1 MAKILIIEDDQF
13 LRDLYT
19 DLLEQEKYE
28 VTAVEDGELA
38 LETIRKGKFDLTLMD
53 IMMPKKDGITLIKEL
68 SEDDKKHA
76 GQIVMLS
83 NLGQEALIREAI
95 SAGAVSYLIKSA
107 LAPDKILAEVSDLL
121 SAKKS

>member
-1 MAKILIIEDDQF
+1 
-13 LRDLYT
+13 
-19 DLLEQEKYE
+19 
-28 VTAVEDGELA
+28 
-38 LETIRKGKFDLTLMD
+38 MD
-53 IMMPKKDGITLIKEL
+53 IMMAKKDGITLIKEL

-107 LAPDKILAEVSDLL
+107 LAPDQILAEVSDLL

>member
-107 LAPDKILAEVSDLL
+107 LAPDQILAEVSDLL

>member
-53 IMMPKKDGITLIKEL
+53 IMMAKKDGITLIKEL

-107 LAPDKILAEVSDLL
+107 LAPDQILAEVSDLL